1 MEDRELSSKLSH
13 HNNRN
18 TEALKDPPPQT
29 ETTTKAITSDVD
41 EKAIELDKE
50 RLEVACLRQNII
62 NEYEKKSGEL
72 LEYLKTMEV
81 AFQEQRQ
88 EYVKREAALQKIN
101 EELREEIGLKSKLA
115 QDADKVLLAN
125 SSRHPEEIRK
135 LEKGLDILRAESM
148 QHERNFQCE
157 QTRAEV

>member
-1 MEDRELSSKLSH
+1 MW
-13 HNNRN
+13 
-18 TEALKDPPPQT
+18 Q
-29 ETTTKAITSDVD
+29 SDVD
-41 EKAIELDKE
+41 EKALELDKE
-50 RLEVACLRQNII
+50 RFQVACLRQNII

-72 LEYLKTMEV
+72 LKYLKTMEV

-101 EELREEIGLKSKLA
+101 EELREEIGQKSKLA
-115 QDADKVLLAN
+115 QDADELLFAN
-125 SSRHPEEIRK
+125 SSRHPEEVRK
-135 LEKGLDILRAESM
+135 LEKALDILRAESM

>member
-1 MEDRELSSKLSH
+1 M
-13 HNNRN
+13 
-18 TEALKDPPPQT
+18 
-29 ETTTKAITSDVD
+29 
-41 EKAIELDKE
+41 
-50 RLEVACLRQNII
+50 RQNII

-72 LEYLKTMEV
+72 LEYLKTMEI

-101 EELREEIGLKSKLA
+101 KELRKEIGQKSKLA
-115 QDADKVLLAN
+115 QDADQVLLAN
-125 SSRHPEEIRK
+125 SSRYPEEIHQ
-135 LEKGLDILRAESM
+135 LEKALDILRTESM